1 MRKIKE
7 FGNKLITWGS
17 YGKLCLWSSIISMM
31 IMVVY
36 YIYLRIIKLPS
47 FKRKEVKDTS
57 NEM

>member
-7 FGNKLITWGS
+7 FGNKPITWGS

-36 YIYLRIIKLPS
+36 YIYLGIIKLPS

-57 NEM
+57 NEI